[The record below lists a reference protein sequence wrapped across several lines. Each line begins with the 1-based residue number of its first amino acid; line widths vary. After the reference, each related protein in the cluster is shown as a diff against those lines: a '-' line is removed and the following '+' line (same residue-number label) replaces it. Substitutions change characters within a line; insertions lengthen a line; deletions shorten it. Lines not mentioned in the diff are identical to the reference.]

1 MKLLK
6 YLAII
11 FFDIIDKFYHQKR
24 IIKFI
29 KSNRL
34 NLNIFLD
41 IGSHLGTYSDL
52 ILKDFSNCKIYMFE
66 PQIKI
71 FKKIKI
77 KYKNKKNVKIY
88 NCAISDKNS
97 FKNFYINQH
106 DLTSSLAAMDL
117 KNNTYYKLKSQLFGV
132 TSSGMIVKKLKV
144 KTLALNK
151 ILKLNKIKNVDLAK
165 IDTEGHEYEVLKGLQ
180 SSIKNINYILIEF
193 RNDKIYQSYDA
204 KKIHNYLKKNNFV
217 LKEIYKFPLT
227 KWEDRF
233 YSNNRFQ

>member
-34 NLNIFLD
+34 NLNTFLD

-106 DLTSSLAAMDL
+106 DLTSSLSAMNL

-165 IDTEGHEYEVLKGLQ
+165 IDTEGHEYEVLQGLK
-180 SSIKNINYILIEF
+180 SNIKIVKIILIEF
-193 RNDKIYQSYDA
+193 HNDDIFINYNA
-204 KKIHNYLKKNNFV
+204 NKIHKYLINNNFY
-217 LKEIYKFPLT
+217 LQEKIKFPFT
-227 KWEDRF
+227 TWEDRV
-233 YSNNRFQ
+233 YINKINL

>member
-6 YLAII
+6 YLAVI

-77 KYKNKKNVKIY
+77 KYKNKK
-88 NCAISDKNS
+88 
-97 FKNFYINQH
+97 
-106 DLTSSLAAMDL
+106 
-117 KNNTYYKLKSQLFGV
+117 
-132 TSSGMIVKKLKV
+132 
-144 KTLALNK
+144 
-151 ILKLNKIKNVDLAK
+151 
-165 IDTEGHEYEVLKGLQ
+165 
-180 SSIKNINYILIEF
+180 
-193 RNDKIYQSYDA
+193 
-204 KKIHNYLKKNNFV
+204 
-217 LKEIYKFPLT
+217 
-227 KWEDRF
+227 
-233 YSNNRFQ
+233 

>member
-34 NLNIFLD
+34 NLNTFLD

-97 FKNFYINQH
+97 FKNFYMN
-106 DLTSSLAAMDL
+106 L
-117 KNNTYYKLKSQLFGV
+117 KNNNYYKLKSQLFGV

-233 YSNNRFQ
+233 YSNKRFQ